1 MGTRALVVGRSWRRL
16 AATAVVAL
24 GCLLLGV
31 LTMPEQLR
39 ARLAAEDPRD
49 PHCSPDSSATRCL
62 VLRAKRERRRAAF
75 PEAATLSRQALAREP
90 LHLVALETL
99 ARSLDPRRAAA
110 KARLI
115 ALIGSLSKH
124 SYFAHSALMMEA
136 YSQEQPD
143 AALYHADALVR
154 WGEVSQDSV
163 YETVVQYVTDEPGRA
178 AIARRLATD
187 PPWRAS
193 LLKYI
198 ADKATTADALAL
210 LATMNRLGPR
220 QTPAEVDYLAAR
232 LLEKGLYAE
241 LRQVRRAAISGRDGA
256 QTVFDSGF
264 DGLEGPAT
272 FVWQP
277 RQVSGGEAVLGT
289 ADTNHAGFLRLEHDL
304 FSSSDWMMQQ
314 LVLLGPGQ
322 YRLNIRAQGLDDRG
336 SGRFVVEIAC
346 RGASSI
352 IRMPIKTAEPGW
364 QVSTADFTVPPDGCP
379 AQWLGFA
386 PVTGDRVETVQVLID
401 RISISASTATIP
413 APLLQPRRPADV
425 Q

>member
-1 MGTRALVVGRSWRRL
+1 MAQASVVAPLGRRL

-31 LTMPEQLR
+31 LSMPEQLR
-39 ARLAAEDPRD
+39 MRLAAENPQE

-62 VLRAKRERRRAAF
+62 VLRAKRERKRAAF
-75 PEAATLSRQALAREP
+75 PEAAALSRQVLAREP

-99 ARSLDPRRAAA
+99 ARSLDPRRAAE

-124 SYFAHSALMMEA
+124 GYFAHSALMMEA
-136 YSQEQPD
+136 YAQERPD

-163 YETVVQYVTDEPGRA
+163 YETVAQYVTDEPGRA

-198 ADKATTADALAL
+198 ADNAATGDALGL
-210 LATMNRLGPR
+210 LATMNRLGAR
-220 QTPAEVDYLAAR
+220 QTAAEVDYLAAR
-232 LLEKGLYAE
+232 LLEKALYAD
-241 LRQVRRAAISGRDGA
+241 LRQLRRAVTSGRDGA
-256 QTVFDSGF
+256 QAVFDGGF
-264 DGLEGPAT
+264 DGLEGPAS
-272 FVWQP
+272 FVWRPQ
-277 RQVSGGEAVLGT
+277 QVSGGEAVLGT
-289 ADTNHAGFLRLEHDL
+289 ADTSHAGSLRLEHDL
-304 FSSSDWMMQQ
+304 FSSSDWMLQQ
-314 LVLLGPGQ
+314 LVLLAPGR
-322 YRLNIRAQGLDDRG
+322 YRLTLSAEGLDDRG
-336 SGRFVVEIAC
+336 SDRFVVEIAC

-352 IRMPIKTAEPGW
+352 IRMPIKTAESGW
-364 QVSTADFTVPPDGCP
+364 QVSAVDFTVPPDGCP
-379 AQWLGFA
+379 AQWLAFA
-386 PVTGDRVETVQVLID
+386 PVTGDRLEAVQVLVD
-401 RISISASTATIP
+401 RISISASTSTMP
-413 APLLQPRRPADV
+413 APPPQPRRPADV